1 MGFFRVNFD
10 VAVFEEIQKISDDAV
25 VLDEN
30 GVFTGALRS
39 LEDMGTDAEEAEVMA
54 VMRATEFAATV
65 CPFAVIIEGDSLQ
78 RFQALN
84 SAEPNLSKIEHLLD
98 LVKQNGLLSGRSL
111 SHMSV
116 GPVMRLHKY

>member
-25 VLDEN
+25 VWDEN

-84 SAEPNLSKIEHLLD
+84 SAEPNLSKLEHLLD
-98 LVKQNGLLSGRSL
+98 LVKQNGLFQGDLFL
-111 SHMSV
+111 TCQ
-116 GPVMRLHKY
+116 